1 MEFFKGKYGGE
12 KSHQN
17 HNHIGRF
24 GTALAAVREQIDISV
39 MPPLDRAQAEEIA
52 LIIAE
57 VMCLSPEAEISIGRE
72 KHPASFVCEI
82 YGRIDSDRVRAV
94 IRRYREATYKI
105 THPKSYLRTALYNS
119 VFDLEAKTENEV
131 NIAMPHLAGG
141 GAADD

>member
-1 MEFFKGKYGGE
+1 MDFFKEKCGGE
-12 KSHQN
+12 KSYQN

-24 GTALAAVREQIDISV
+24 GTALDAVREQIDISV

-57 VMCLSPEAEISIGRE
+57 VMCLSPEVEISIGGE
-72 KHPASFVCEI
+72 KLPAFLVCEI

-94 IRRYREATYKI
+94 IRRYREAAYKI

-141 GAADD
+141 TKND